1 MLQSIINFV
10 IAKELR
16 IIMMHSTEIK
26 SHLESLKSLYQK
38 GLVSVMIG
46 AGFSKNVC
54 AKYPNWNELLSDLV
68 IELYERSIITEYD
81 MRKNSIPGFNVSFDD
96 FKNEYIKEIIEQNGH
111 TKLVSQYIRKKGY
124 RESIEHYIEERIPYI
139 DKTCN
144 QLRFCGKNKG
154 VHYSIIADDLKVM
167 LLTRHLALKDIQL
180 NINEIIEQAKILNNF
195 LK

>member
-54 AKYPNWNELLSDLV
+54 TKYPNWNELLSDLV

-81 MRKNSIPGFNVSFDD
+81 MRKNSIPGFNVSFD
-96 FKNEYIKEIIEQNGH
+96 
-111 TKLVSQYIRKKGY
+111 
-124 RESIEHYIEERIPYI
+124 SIASKMGEAT
-139 DKTCN
+139 D
-144 QLRFCGKNKG
+144 
-154 VHYSIIADDLKVM
+154 
-167 LLTRHLALKDIQL
+167 
-180 NINEIIEQAKILNNF
+180 KILEEIQSFFIEYFNKETPEKEKII
-195 LK
+195 LKGKKEGD